1 MEVPAAVSGTAQAHH
16 GSRGR
21 ARVLAPAQI
30 SSRGVDVGDTA
41 DRGAKA
47 APFRPPL
54 GTGRAPGKAPPSA
67 ENAFPIDCRSE
78 LGESS
83 SCHDTSFPRFARTAR
98 PALGGL
104 RCFWANSAPQK
115 LMTAGRLAAIGGG
128 VQRGCR
134 NVAGTLAFGAGKTAF
149 VTTLTA
155 NQPGGVALWSRAR
168 RGRFPIVNT
177 ADWRRTARVLRGWGR
192 LWCRV

>member
-1 MEVPAAVSGTAQAHH
+1 VEVPAAVSGTAQAHH

-67 ENAFPIDCRSE
+67 ENAFPLDCRSA
-78 LGESS
+78 LGESL
-83 SCHDTSFPRFARTAR
+83 SCHRQVSPGS
-98 PALGGL
+98 PGL
-104 RCFWANSAPQK
+104 RGPPLAGFVVSWSLLQK
-115 LMTAGRLAAIGGG
+115 VIDASQLAA
-128 VQRGCR
+128 
-134 NVAGTLAFGAGKTAF
+134 NPA
-149 VTTLTA
+149 
-155 NQPGGVALWSRAR
+155 ALKHK
-168 RGRFPIVNT
+168 
-177 ADWRRTARVLRGWGR
+177 
-192 LWCRV
+192 C